1 MLFVVLFILTSN
13 SSLKYSILFKDTL
26 FILRI
31 QQTQNVRTVMD
42 ERLQA
47 NIHIDRAEVIL
58 TNLIALT
65 DADKDHLKVPVLD
78 IVVSLST
85 AIELLQTAQ
94 DDISHI
100 EIPHYQASLSNY
112 LYNLMKQSFSLF
124 RSVTKNKGRL

>member
-1 MLFVVLFILTSN
+1 
-13 SSLKYSILFKDTL
+13 
-26 FILRI
+26 
-31 QQTQNVRTVMD
+31 MD

-65 DADKDHLKVPVLD
+65 DAEKDHLKVPVLD

-94 DDISHI
+94 DDISQI
-100 EIPHYQASLSNY
+100 QIPQYQASLNCY
-112 LYNLMKQSFSLF
+112 LYSLIRKSSTLI
-124 RSVTKNKGRL
+124 RSVTKNKGPL

>member
-1 MLFVVLFILTSN
+1 
-13 SSLKYSILFKDTL
+13 
-26 FILRI
+26 
-31 QQTQNVRTVMD
+31 MD

-100 EIPHYQASLSNY
+100 QIPHYRATLRNY
-112 LYNLMKQSFSLF
+112 LYTLIRQSFSLF
-124 RSVTKNKGRL
+124 LSVTKNKGRL

>member
-1 MLFVVLFILTSN
+1 
-13 SSLKYSILFKDTL
+13 
-26 FILRI
+26 
-31 QQTQNVRTVMD
+31 MD

-100 EIPHYQASLSNY
+100 QIPHYQATLRNY
-112 LYNLMKQSFSLF
+112 LYTLMRQSFSLF
-124 RSVTKNKGRL
+124 RSVAKK

>member
-1 MLFVVLFILTSN
+1 
-13 SSLKYSILFKDTL
+13 
-26 FILRI
+26 
-31 QQTQNVRTVMD
+31 MD
-42 ERLQA
+42 ERLKA

-65 DADKDHLKVPVLD
+65 DTDKDHLKVPVLD

-100 EIPHYQASLSNY
+100 EIPHYQATLRNY
-112 LYNLMKQSFSLF
+112 LYTLMRQGFSLF
-124 RSVTKNKGRL
+124 LSVTKIKEDYE

>member
-1 MLFVVLFILTSN
+1 MLIVVLFILTSN
-13 SSLKYSILFKDTL
+13 SSLKYSILVRETS

-31 QQTQNVRTVMD
+31 QQTQNVGTVMD

-85 AIELLQTAQ
+85 AIALLQTAQ

-100 EIPHYQASLSNY
+100 QIPHYQATFRNY
-112 LYNLMKQSFSLF
+112 LYTLMRQSFSLF
-124 RSVTKNKGRL
+124 LSITKNKGRL

>member
-1 MLFVVLFILTSN
+1 
-13 SSLKYSILFKDTL
+13 
-26 FILRI
+26 
-31 QQTQNVRTVMD
+31 MD

-100 EIPHYQASLSNY
+100 QIPHYQATFRNY
-112 LYNLMKQSFSLF
+112 LYTLMRQSFSLF
-124 RSVTKNKGRL
+124 LSITKNKGRL

>member
-1 MLFVVLFILTSN
+1 
-13 SSLKYSILFKDTL
+13 
-26 FILRI
+26 
-31 QQTQNVRTVMD
+31 MD

-112 LYNLMKQSFSLF
+112 LYTLIRQSFSLLL
-124 RSVTKNKGRL
+124 SVTKNKGRL

>member
-1 MLFVVLFILTSN
+1 
-13 SSLKYSILFKDTL
+13 
-26 FILRI
+26 
-31 QQTQNVRTVMD
+31 MD

-65 DADKDHLKVPVLD
+65 DADKNHLKVPVLD

-94 DDISHI
+94 DNISHI
-100 EIPHYQASLSNY
+100 EIPNYQASLSNY
-112 LYNLMKQSFSLF
+112 LYTLTGQSFSLF
-124 RSVTKNKGRL
+124 RSVTKK

>member
-1 MLFVVLFILTSN
+1 
-13 SSLKYSILFKDTL
+13 
-26 FILRI
+26 
-31 QQTQNVRTVMD
+31 MD

-124 RSVTKNKGRL
+124 RSVAKK